1 MQLTRISQQ
10 AQADALKQF
19 QRENYKVVR
28 EYMET
33 FKQDLDEE
41 ILESQKYRIR
51 AFLIPK
57 LGNHAKSSDLSIEFV
72 NISQLSSEELSSYE
86 QGVAFIKGVE
96 SPYRLRPGKIVELIK
111 AKVPSFNMTM
121 HTKCWRYYEARPA
134 QHDDKN
140 WKGEFSGYSEGYDG
154 YLYSKKWVSRLLEA
168 LNGDDEVRRIR
179 VFS

>member
-1 MQLTRISQQ
+1 
-10 AQADALKQF
+10 
-19 QRENYKVVR
+19 
-28 EYMET
+28 MET

-96 SPYRLRPGKIVELIK
+96 SPY
-111 AKVPSFNMTM
+111 S
-121 HTKCWRYYEARPA
+121 
-134 QHDDKN
+134 
-140 WKGEFSGYSEGYDG
+140 
-154 YLYSKKWVSRLLEA
+154 
-168 LNGDDEVRRIR
+168 
-179 VFS
+179 